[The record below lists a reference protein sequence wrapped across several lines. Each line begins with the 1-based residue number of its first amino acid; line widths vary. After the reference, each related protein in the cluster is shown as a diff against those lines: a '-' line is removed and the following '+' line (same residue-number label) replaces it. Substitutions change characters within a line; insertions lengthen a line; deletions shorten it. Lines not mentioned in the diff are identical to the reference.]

1 MQKIAVTLLYTA
13 GIITMILSVAVGYG
27 LGISKIPEMS
37 TRGEIIYKEV
47 FNGALFFTALLVT
60 LVLGLLLIAL
70 GVIIEKQTDFYATQN
85 SSYGKIIRTLE
96 RMEEK
101 QEDSVKAQLAIWE
114 LLEDVNIKCEKKDG
128 E

>member
-13 GIITMILSVAVGYG
+13 GVITMILSVAVGYG

-70 GVIIEKQTDFYATQN
+70 GVIIEKQTEFYASQN
-85 SSYGKIIRTLE
+85 VSYSKIIRTLE
-96 RMEEK
+96 RMEER
-101 QEDSVKAQLAIWE
+101 QEDSVKAQLAVWE
-114 LLEDVNIKCEKKDG
+114 LLENINIKGEEEKG